1 MILLKNLIFLFIKLL
16 ILIFVITF
24 EKVIGLP
31 IVFATLFLVFIIK
44 EKDIYKYIYIILGS
58 IFLALTY
65 NFSISFSLVLLVI
78 LFLLV
83 ARGNSLISSDINRV
97 FVSIYVFI
105 TMVAFKSEID
115 FSSSLIISLFLGSL
129 IALLIL
135 MKTLFAKYGLT
146 KKIGEKKGNFFR

>member
-1 MILLKNLIFLFIKLL
+1 MILLKNLIFIFIKLL
-16 ILIFVITF
+16 ILIFVISF

-44 EKDIYKYIYIILGS
+44 EKDLYKYIYIILGS

-65 NFSISFSLVLLVI
+65 NFSISFSLILMVI
-78 LFLLV
+78 LFILV
-83 ARGNSLISSDINRV
+83 ARGNNLIASDINRV
-97 FVSIYVFI
+97 FFSIYVFI
-105 TMVAFKSEID
+105 AIVAFKSEID
-115 FSSSLIISLFLGSL
+115 FSSSLIISLFFGSL